1 MMQSSD
7 YDVLLKMV
15 VIGDSGVGKSC
26 AISQYCDSEFPEN
39 TLSTIGVD
47 FRVRVLSIRDKLI
60 KLQCWDTAGQER
72 FRTITHNYYKTA
84 DAIIMTYD
92 STDIESVAAL
102 KEQWLPEAQRLSAE
116 VVDSGNVLI
125 LGTKSDLNP
134 SPEAVECASSLAAT
148 MGFSH
153 ALCSAKRDDFV
164 ETSITEF
171 VEQVVSSESYL
182 RLKKQRAQS
191 NALSR
196 SEFKAAETCQGQFT
210 GCFDRM
216 LNSIRIR
223 IPAMPY
229 TYASA

>member
-1 MMQSSD
+1 MGTSREAKMMQSSD

-72 FRTITHNYYKTA
+72 FRTINHNYYKTA

-102 KEQWLPEAQRLSAE
+102 KEQWLPEAQRLSA
-116 VVDSGNVLI
+116 
-125 LGTKSDLNP
+125 
-134 SPEAVECASSLAAT
+134 EAVECASSLAAT

-182 RLKKQRAQS
+182 QLKKQRAQS